1 MRIEEASYGRIYQ
14 HTRDNGTFAIIGSE
28 DKDTHK
34 SRYEELKSLIKEYE
48 KKYGHLGYNRLSG
61 TYQYQLTGEK
71 VSEKSVIIYDIE
83 LKDALSIAKKINQE
97 SIIWKENTFFGII
110 DVQGGVLERFKKS
123 ALNFSKAI
131 KNGIGSKLMSDQ
143 TRDFGYAFEEVKL
156 MRKNNLSENIL
167 TEINKEDRA
176 YLEWYQVCE
185 AFCKK
190 IGAELLFVNSD
201 SFGYEDKNGNLIHMY
216 ADELEQYLKTEKQN
230 EKQSDHYGLE
240 DSDGVI
246 EEAAEDVDKEYLSFK
261 KDVLNIFEMF
271 YEDDD
276 MEYAMEVAGQNLFD
290 VLYYA
295 IKKNYDTEAAAM
307 TTANDLTNYL
317 LDAAG
322 HGGELS
328 WQNDKAIREVYDQYV
343 LNKKDIKEG
352 VETKAGNDFDE
363 VASYMYNEAN
373 GDIDYIPSF
382 EQTNDYIA
390 SVTKREYNNLYKAV
404 KTAIEN
410 VADNM
415 YDGYIELSDRAT
427 ISSLYGDK
435 LEDADPEEAMALF
448 GMLRDE
454 AFKQFEDE
462 TKTEIWQE
470 GRSGRHIVVKDNYLN
485 AVDYDYLCRVQKRL
499 EDWVIAEFAR
509 EMSNDNI
516 EESVETIDRGPI
528 GNIKYGKYGKYYVA
542 LSNEGVSLYKKDPL
556 EFEKNFKGEDFTDA
570 FDTFDKENLIKGY
583 EVGTPEYKKIKDSL
597 KESLKE
603 SDEYKEPI
611 KVCMNT
617 WANYNSYNRDLA
629 PMEWMTIDE
638 ALVYCDKYSE
648 QEPFIND
655 YENSPIKLSEYD
667 NPWQM
672 LKLLKEVEES
682 PDSLIMKN
690 ALEVSDEGDYEDV
703 IQKIKDGEYVWFEGC
718 EDDFDLGKDYVD
730 MLGSHREVANIENY
744 FMEDEFRNA
753 IEDEEKDYFASEHGI
768 DTDDPDFPEDEF
780 EEWMDEV
787 VRSEIASFGDIADHD
802 NTYFDYN
809 QLGEDLE
816 WDGYK
821 FTSDGCIQIQ

>member
-1 MRIEEASYGRIYQ
+1 
-14 HTRDNGTFAIIGSE
+14 
-28 DKDTHK
+28 
-34 SRYEELKSLIKEYE
+34 
-48 KKYGHLGYNRLSG
+48 
-61 TYQYQLTGEK
+61 
-71 VSEKSVIIYDIE
+71 
-83 LKDALSIAKKINQE
+83 
-97 SIIWKENTFFGII
+97 
-110 DVQGGVLERFKKS
+110 
-123 ALNFSKAI
+123 
-131 KNGIGSKLMSDQ
+131 
-143 TRDFGYAFEEVKL
+143 
-156 MRKNNLSENIL
+156 MRKNNISESIL
-167 TEINKEDRA
+167 TEINKEDKN
-176 YLEWYQVCE
+176 YLEWHQVCE

-216 ADELEQYLKTEKQN
+216 ADELEQYLKAEKQN

-246 EEAAEDVDKEYLSFK
+246 EESVVDVDLTIDANHKEDVIYELKRRKMPKTIKAEVLDLNGPGGGWPEVRFKGDIKEIKKFLKRLGFESDDIIVKESAEDLDKAYLSFK
-261 KDVLNIFEMF
+261 KDVLNVFEMF

-276 MEYAMEVAGQNLFD
+276 LEYAMEVAGQNLFD
-290 VLYYA
+290 VIYYA

-435 LEDADPEEAMALF
+435 LEDVDPEEATALF

-509 EMSNDNI
+509 KMSNDNI
-516 EESVETIDRGPI
+516 EESVETINRGPI

-542 LSNEGVSLYKKDPL
+542 LSNDGVSLYKKDPL

-570 FDTFDKENLIKGY
+570 FDAFDKENLVKGY
-583 EVGTPEYKKIKDSL
+583 EVDTPEYKKIKDSL

-617 WANYNSYNRDLA
+617 WANYNSYGRDLA
-629 PMEWMTIDE
+629 PMEWMSIDE
-638 ALVYCDKYSE
+638 ALKYCDKYSE

-753 IEDEEKDYFASEHGI
+753 IEDEEKDYFAGEHGI
-768 DTDDPDFPEDEF
+768 ETDDPDFPEDEF
-780 EEWMDEV
+780 EEWMDMIVED
-787 VRSEIASFGDIADHD
+787 EKANFGDIADHD

-821 FTSDGCIQIQ
+821 FTSDGCIQIL